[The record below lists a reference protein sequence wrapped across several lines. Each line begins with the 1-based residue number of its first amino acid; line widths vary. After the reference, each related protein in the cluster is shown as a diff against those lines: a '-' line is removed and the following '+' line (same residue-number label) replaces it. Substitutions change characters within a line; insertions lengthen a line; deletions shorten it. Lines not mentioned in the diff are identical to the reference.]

1 VNVENT
7 SHAIDPDAV
16 LKAVH
21 EVGLE
26 MREVEK
32 RANQEGNW
40 NVFWKM
46 GRITLGQPRLR
57 TVSARDPFRSKQ
69 GKMAFRP
76 AALVLFRM
84 RASTEE

>member
-1 VNVENT
+1 MNVENT
-7 SHAIDPDAV
+7 SHAIDPVAA
-16 LKAVH
+16 LKAIH
-21 EVGLE
+21 EVVME

-32 RANQEGNW
+32 RADQEGNW

-46 GRITLGQPRLR
+46 VRITLGQPGLR

-76 AALVLFRM
+76 ATLVLFRM
-84 RASTEE
+84 PAATEE